1 MSTFLLR
8 PSNSEKE
15 AFRVKMTAAS
25 LLGLRLRSGDPCTV
39 TLVSSTTADDC
50 ATISSNEAGVRDRL
64 SQLSAKYAIAWEA
77 SGTGMKDSIVQMS
90 KFLQELHGFKLGDK
104 VVVGRTAVILQESN
118 VVRLVPKVDEGTTD
132 VEKRS
137 FWEVYARLT
146 VRGIHECLARGQVL
160 NFKVGEERRD
170 FEVLDVGAGGM
181 PIAKVAEGTR
191 FEIVDHG
198 GEGKTHE
205 LTFTG
210 SGIGGLKE
218 EVQEMQKLLTRLLS
232 PTIPKQYSAVQGV
245 LLYGAKGVGKSHF
258 IDELGKSGWSSN
270 LKWAPGTK
278 VATPIR
284 PTLITIDQLDLPSSQ
299 AASKPILREIGSLF
313 SHIRGTPCMVVGET
327 WHPNDVDTYLRS
339 EGKFAVEIEIPIPSA
354 TQRKQ
359 ILDTMRG
366 GEKVPSDELLQH
378 MGDKTHGY
386 VAADLKAL
394 LRRTLE
400 IASENQPTSK
410 INGIVQRTPE
420 QPAQPSW
427 TVTLSHL
434 DLALA
439 QIRPSALQEIFLE
452 TPSTRWSDIGGQHA
466 VKTQLQNAVSRPLTH
481 ASHMAKLGLRPKK
494 GVLLYGPPGC
504 SKTLLVRG
512 LANEAKLNFL
522 AVKGAELISM
532 YVGESERATREV
544 FRKARAASPSIIF
557 FDEIDAIA
565 TRNRSGGDLNVL
577 TTLLNEMDGF
587 EELKNVFVVAATNK
601 PQSIDSALLRPGRF
615 DNVVF
620 IGPPD
625 AETRK
630 EIFEKQFD
638 KANYQPSDEDV
649 EDDARQLAEQTDGF
663 SGAEIVAICQTAA
676 EYALDD
682 DRDFYTRKDIEMALE
697 KTPKSITKEMVE
709 EFEAWN
715 AARMR

>member
-15 AFRVKMTAAS
+15 AFRVKLTAAS
-25 LLGLRLRSGDPCTV
+25 LLGLKLKSGDLC
-39 TLVSSTTADDC
+39 
-50 ATISSNEAGVRDRL
+50 TISLASPTGSEDNAEHEDWKAGPRPRPKQ
-64 SQLSAKYAIAWEA
+64 SPTKFAIAWEA
-77 SGTGMKDSIVQMS
+77 SGTGMKDSIVQTS
-90 KFLQELHGFKLGDK
+90 KFLQELYGFKLGDR
-104 VVVGRTAVILQESN
+104 VVVGRTEQRLQEAN
-118 VVRLVPKVDEGTTD
+118 VVHLVRMDEDGVWD
-132 VEKRS
+132 EEERK
-137 FWEVYARLT
+137 FWERCAMLT
-146 VRGIHECLARGQVL
+146 VEGVHECVAEGQVL
-160 NFKVGEERRD
+160 AFRVGREKAEFGVRD
-170 FEVLDVGAGGM
+170 AGAGGM
-181 PIAKVAEGTR
+181 HIAKVADETR
-191 FEIVDHG
+191 FKIVDRG
-198 GEGKTHE
+198 SVKKHE

-210 SGIGGLKE
+210 TGVGGLKE
-218 EVQEMQKLLTRLLS
+218 EVREMQKLVIRLLN
-232 PTIPKQYSAVQGV
+232 PAIPKQYSPVQGV

-258 IDELGKSGWSSN
+258 IDGLAKSGWYSVIN
-270 LKWAPGTK
+270 WTPGTK
-278 VATPIR
+278 LATPVR

-299 AASKPILREIGSLF
+299 TASKPWLREIDRLF
-313 SHIRGTPCMVVGET
+313 LQIKQAPCLVVGET
-327 WHPNDVDTYLRS
+327 RHPNDVDAYLRS

-354 TQRKQ
+354 IQRND
-359 ILDTMRG
+359 ILRTLK
-366 GEKVPSDELLQH
+366 GEDQMPPEVMLQH
-378 MGDKTHGY
+378 MSDRTHGY

-400 IASENQPTSK
+400 IASESQHTAQA
-410 INGIVQRTPE
+410 NGIIDPTGKDSI
-420 QPAQPSW
+420 QPPW
-427 TVTLSHL
+427 TVANDHL

-452 TPSTRWSDIGGQHA
+452 TPSTRWTDIGGQHA
-466 VKTQLQNAVSRPLTH
+466 LKKQLQNAVSRPLTQ
-481 ASHMAKLGLRPKK
+481 AARMAKLGLRPKK

-504 SKTLLVRG
+504 SKTLLVRA

-532 YVGESERATREV
+532 YVGESERATREI

-601 PQSIDSALLRPGRF
+601 PESIDPALLRPGRF
-615 DNVVF
+615 DNVVY

-625 AETRK
+625 AEARK
-630 EIFEKQFD
+630 EIFEKQFA
-638 KANYQPSDEDV
+638 KSSFHTSV
-649 EDDARQLAEQTDGF
+649 EAALDTTRQLAERTEGF
-663 SGAEIVAICQTAA
+663 SGAEIVAICQSAA

-682 DRDFYTRKDIEMALE
+682 DRDYYTREDLE
-697 KTPKSITKEMVE
+697 KAIGKTPKSITRRIVE